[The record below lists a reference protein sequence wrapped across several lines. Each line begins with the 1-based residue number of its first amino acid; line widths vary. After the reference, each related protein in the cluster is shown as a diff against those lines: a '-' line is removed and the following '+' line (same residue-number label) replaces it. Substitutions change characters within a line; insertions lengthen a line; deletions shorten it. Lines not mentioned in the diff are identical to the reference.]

1 MPPYLLGDFLS
12 LLAWSALVGFG
23 FTVGAAVA
31 STLIGLLKRG

>member
-1 MPPYLLGDFLS
+1 MGYGLGEWLS

-31 STLIGLLKRG
+31 NTIIGLLKRN

>member
-1 MPPYLLGDFLS
+1 MGYGLGEWLS

-31 STLIGLLKRG
+31 SSLIGLLKGN

>member
-1 MPPYLLGDFLS
+1 MGYGLGEWLS

-31 STLIGLLKRG
+31 SSLIGLLKRN